1 MTRKT
6 ETMDLK
12 GNDYSKVAERVKEFR
27 KDCPNGL
34 IETTPTI
41 DGTTIVFKA
50 RVLKDKSLAESAEAT
65 GHAYGE
71 NKGAKAF
78 EKLETV
84 AVGRAL
90 ALIGYSADGEIA
102 SSEEM
107 EEFYDYQNQK
117 REETIGAWTEKMEEA
132 STLEELKSVW
142 VDMPV
147 EVKKELKDKQEEIK
161 AKLAPKKKA
170 VKEVVTEA

>member
-12 GNDYSKVAERVKEFR
+12 GSDYAKVVERVKEFR
-27 KDCPNGL
+27 KDNPNGL

-41 DGTTIVFKA
+41 EGNMIIFKA
-50 RVLKDKSLAESAEAT
+50 RVLKNKSETVSAEAT

-78 EKLETV
+78 EKLETI
-84 AVGRAL
+84 ATGRAL
-90 ALIGYSADGEIA
+90 AFLGYAADGEIA
-102 SSEEM
+102 SSDEM
-107 EEFYDYQNQK
+107 EEFYEYQNQK
-117 REETIGAWTEKMEEA
+117 REEAIQAWGEKMDDCKTIA
-132 STLEELKSVW
+132 ELQAVW

-147 EVKKELKDKQEEIK
+147 EVKKELEAKKKEIK
-161 AKLAPKKKA
+161 TKLA
-170 VKEVVTEA
+170 

>member
-12 GNDYSKVAERVKEFR
+12 GNDYAKVVERVKEFR
-27 KDCPNGL
+27 KDNPNGL

-41 DGTTIVFKA
+41 DGNMIVFKA
-50 RVLKDKSLAESAEAT
+50 RVVKDKAQESSAEAT

-78 EKLETV
+78 EKLETI
-84 AVGRAL
+84 ATGRAL
-90 ALIGYSADGEIA
+90 AFLGYAADGEIA
-102 SSEEM
+102 SSDEM
-107 EEFYDYQNQK
+107 EEFYEYQNQK
-117 REETIGAWTEKMEEA
+117 REEAIQAWTEKMDD
-132 STLEELKSVW
+132 SKSLVELKAVW

-147 EVKKELKDKQEEIK
+147 EVKRELKG
-161 AKLAPKKKA
+161 KLDELKKKYENA
-170 VKEVVTEA
+170 